1 MPITKSVKKA
11 LRQSKRKHV
20 RNLKRVRAYKEAVKE
35 VKKLVSAGKQEE
47 AEKLLPKVYKA
58 LDKATK
64 TKVLKKNA
72 ASRKKSRIAKM
83 VGKK

>member
-1 MPITKSVKKA
+1 MPISKSAKKA

-20 RNLKRVRAYKEAVKE
+20 RNSKRVRAYKEAVKE
-35 VKKLVSAGKQEE
+35 VKKLVSTGKQAE